1 LTDAMQ
7 WKVALSLSLCP
18 LFFLFVQVS
27 NPEDRST
34 SCGVYE
40 TFMLIMQM
48 LTSCHPV
55 DCLFYSGRQ
64 GSQWDGGDELCCSH
78 GRLCFCLRG
87 GLGLVIVVLCFDQWH
102 DLHIMAMLG
111 LGEYVLLLLIEPVDQ
126 YIAART
132 RI

>member
-1 LTDAMQ
+1 MQ
-7 WKVALSLSLCP
+7 WKVALSLCP

-111 LGEYVLLLLIEPVDQ
+111 LGKYVLLLLIEPVDQ